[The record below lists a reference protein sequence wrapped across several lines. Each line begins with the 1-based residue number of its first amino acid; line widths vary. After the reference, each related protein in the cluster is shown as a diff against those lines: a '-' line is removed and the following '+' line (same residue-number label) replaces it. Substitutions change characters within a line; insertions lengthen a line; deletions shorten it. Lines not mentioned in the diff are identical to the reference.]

1 MSRVGLH
8 PIILP
13 KGVDVIIDG
22 SHVTVTGPLGK
33 LSRSLHPDMK
43 IALDNGTLRVSRP
56 SDDRVHRSLHGLT
69 RALVNNMVVGVS
81 TGFEKALEIQG
92 VGYRAQKS
100 GDKLVI
106 QIGFT
111 HNVEMTPPPDVKVEL
126 SNPTNIKIKGI
137 NKEMVGE
144 FAAQVRA
151 VRRADP
157 YKGKGIRYHGEHVRH
172 KAGKAGKAVGGKK

>member
-8 PIILP
+8 PIPLP
-13 KGVDVIIDG
+13 KGVEVNING
-22 SHVTVTGPLGK
+22 SQVTVTGPLGK
-33 LSRSLHPDMK
+33 LSRSFHPEMK
-43 IALDNGTLRVSRP
+43 IELENGTLRVSRP

-69 RALVNNMVVGVS
+69 RALLNNMVVGVS
-81 TGFEKALEIQG
+81 RGFEKALEIQG

-106 QIGFT
+106 QVGFT
-111 HNVEMTPPPDVKVEL
+111 HPVEMTPPPEVKVEL
-126 SNPTNIKIKGI
+126 ENPTNIKIRGI
-137 NKEMVGE
+137 NKEDVGE

-157 YKGKGIRYHGEHVRH
+157 YKGKGIRYHGEYVRH

>member
-13 KGVDVIIDG
+13 KGVDVKIEG
-22 SHVTVTGPLGK
+22 SQVTVTGPLGK
-33 LSRSLHPDMK
+33 LSRSLHPDIK

-69 RALVNNMVVGVS
+69 RALLNNMVVGVS
-81 TGFEKALEIQG
+81 QGFEKALEIQG

-111 HNVEMTPPPDVKVEL
+111 HPVEMTPPPEVKVEL
-126 SNPTNIKIKGI
+126 SNPTNIKIKGT

-157 YKGKGIRYHGEHVRH
+157 YKGKGIRYLGEHVRR

>member
-1 MSRVGLH
+1 VSRVGLH
-8 PIILP
+8 PIPLP
-13 KGVDVIIDG
+13 KGVVVNIDG
-22 SHVTVTGPLGK
+22 SQVTVSGPLGK
-33 LSRSLHPDMK
+33 LTRSFHPEMK
-43 IALDNGTLRVSRP
+43 IELENGTLRVSRP

-69 RALVNNMVVGVS
+69 RALLNNMVVGVS
-81 TGFEKALEIQG
+81 RGFEKTLEIQG

-111 HNVEMTPPPDVKVEL
+111 HPVEMTPPPEVKVEL
-126 SNPTNIKIKGI
+126 ENPTNIKIRGI
-137 NKEMVGE
+137 NKEDVGE

-157 YKGKGIRYHGEHVRH
+157 YKGKGIRYVGEHVRH

>member
-1 MSRVGLH
+1 VSRVGLH
-8 PIILP
+8 PITLP
-13 KGVDVIIDG
+13 KGVDVKIVG
-22 SHVTVTGPLGK
+22 SQVTVKGPLGT
-33 LSRSLHPDMK
+33 LSRNFHPNMK
-43 IALDNGTLRVSRP
+43 IAIDKGILHVSRP
-56 SDDRVHRSLHGLT
+56 NDERFNRSLHGLT
-69 RALVNNMVVGVS
+69 RALLNNMVVGVS

-92 VGYRAQKS
+92 VGYRAQKT

-111 HNVEMTPPPDVKVEL
+111 HPVEVTPPQEVKVEL
-126 SNPTNIKIKGI
+126 TNPTNIKIKGI
-137 NKEMVGE
+137 DKEIVGE

-157 YKGKGIRYHGEHVRH
+157 YKGKGIRYVGEYVRR

>member
-1 MSRVGLH
+1 MSRIGLH

-13 KGVDVIIDG
+13 KGVDVKIDG
-22 SHVTVTGPLGK
+22 SQVTVTGPLGK
-33 LSRSLHPDMK
+33 LSRSFHPDMK

-56 SDDRVHRSLHGLT
+56 SDERAHRSLHGLT
-69 RALVNNMVVGVS
+69 RALLNNMVVGVS
-81 TGFEKALEIQG
+81 KGFEKSLEIQG
-92 VGYRAQKS
+92 VGYRAQKN
-100 GDKLVI
+100 GDKLVV
-106 QIGFT
+106 QVGFT
-111 HNVEMTPPPDVKVEL
+111 HSVEMTPSSEVKVEL
-126 SNPTNIKIKGI
+126 TNPTNIKIKGI

-157 YKGKGIRYHGEHVRH
+157 YKGKGIRYLGEHVRR

>member
-1 MSRVGLH
+1 
-8 PIILP
+8 
-13 KGVDVIIDG
+13 
-22 SHVTVTGPLGK
+22 
-33 LSRSLHPDMK
+33 MK
-43 IALDNGTLRVSRP
+43 IELENGTLRVSRP

-69 RALVNNMVVGVS
+69 RALLNNMVVGVS
-81 TGFEKALEIQG
+81 RGFEKALEIHG

-106 QIGFT
+106 QVGFT
-111 HNVEMTPPPDVKVEL
+111 HPVEMTPPPEVKVEL
-126 SNPTNIKIKGI
+126 ANPTNIKIRGI
-137 NKEMVGE
+137 NKEDVGE

-157 YKGKGIRYHGEHVRH
+157 YKGKGIRYLGERVRH

>member
-1 MSRVGLH
+1 VSRVGLH
-8 PIILP
+8 PITLP
-13 KGVDVIIDG
+13 KGVDVKIDG
-22 SHVTVTGPLGK
+22 SQVTVKGPLGT
-33 LSRSLHPDMK
+33 LSRNFHPAMT
-43 IALDNGTLRVSRP
+43 IALDKGILRVSRP
-56 SDDRVHRSLHGLT
+56 NDERFNRSLHGLT
-69 RALVNNMVVGVS
+69 RALLNNMVVGVS
-81 TGFEKALEIQG
+81 TGYEKALEIQG

-111 HNVEMTPPPDVKVEL
+111 HPVEMTPPQEVKVEL
-126 SNPTNIKIKGI
+126 TNPTNIKIKGI

-157 YKGKGIRYHGEHVRH
+157 YKGKGIRYLGEHVRR

>member
-1 MSRVGLH
+1 
-8 PIILP
+8 
-13 KGVDVIIDG
+13 
-22 SHVTVTGPLGK
+22 
-33 LSRSLHPDMK
+33 MK
-43 IALDNGTLRVSRP
+43 IELENGTLRVSRP

-69 RALVNNMVVGVS
+69 RALLNNMVVGVS
-81 TGFEKALEIQG
+81 RGFEKALEIQG

-106 QIGFT
+106 QVGFT
-111 HNVEMTPPPDVKVEL
+111 HPVEMTPPPEVKVEL
-126 SNPTNIKIKGI
+126 ANPTNIKIRGI
-137 NKEMVGE
+137 NKEDVGE

-157 YKGKGIRYHGEHVRH
+157 YKGKGIRYLGERVRH

>member
-8 PIILP
+8 PITLP
-13 KGVDVIIDG
+13 KGVEVKIDG
-22 SHVTVTGPLGK
+22 IRVTVSGPLGK
-33 LSRSLHPDMK
+33 LSRSFHPDIK

-69 RALVNNMVVGVS
+69 RALLNNMVVGVS
-81 TGFEKALEIQG
+81 KGFEKALEIQG

-100 GDKLVI
+100 GDKLAL

-111 HNVEMTPPPDVKVEL
+111 HTVEMTPPSEVTVEL
-126 SNPTNIKIKGI
+126 SNPTNIKVKGT
-137 NKEMVGE
+137 NKEVVGE
-144 FAAQVRA
+144 FAAQVRG
-151 VRRADP
+151 VRRADS
-157 YKGKGIRYHGEHVRH
+157 YKGKGIRYVGEYVRR

>member
-8 PIILP
+8 PITLP
-13 KGVDVIIDG
+13 KGVEVKIDG
-22 SHVTVTGPLGK
+22 SQVTVSGPLGK
-33 LSRSLHPDMK
+33 LSRSFHPDIK
-43 IALDNGTLRVSRP
+43 IALENGILKVSRP

-69 RALVNNMVVGVS
+69 RALLNNMVVGVS
-81 TGFEKALEIQG
+81 KGFERALEIQG

-100 GDKLVI
+100 GDKLAL

-111 HNVEMTPPPDVKVEL
+111 HTVEMIPPPEVKIEL
-126 SNPTNIKIKGI
+126 DSPTSIKIKGT
-137 NKEMVGE
+137 NKEVVGE

-151 VRRADP
+151 VRRADS
-157 YKGKGIRYHGEHVRH
+157 YKGKGIRYVGEYVRR